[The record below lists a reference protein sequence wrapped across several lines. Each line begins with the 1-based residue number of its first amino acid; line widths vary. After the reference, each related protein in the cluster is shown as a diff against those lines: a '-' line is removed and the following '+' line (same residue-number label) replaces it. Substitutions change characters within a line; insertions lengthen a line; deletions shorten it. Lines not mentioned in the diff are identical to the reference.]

1 MLRQSMVIIFFMCVS
16 SDTQII
22 TIDDTGG
29 LGRRFD
35 GIGGLSGGG
44 ATSRLLVNYPDKQ
57 RNEILDYLFQPNF
70 GASLHI
76 LKVEIGGD
84 AQSTDGT
91 EASHMH
97 NSWEEN
103 YERGY
108 EWWLMVE
115 AKKRN
120 PDIKLY
126 GLPWAFP
133 GWVGAGTRSPYTNPE
148 MTATYIIKWI
158 QGALKYYNLTIDYV
172 GIWNERSY
180 DIKYTKVLRQMLD
193 KSGFQ
198 NVRIVAADGNWT
210 PVSTDILKD
219 AELASAIDIIGVH
232 YPGTNTIAD
241 AVATGKQLWAS
252 EDYST
257 FNDNVGAGCWAR
269 ILNQNY
275 VNGDMTSTISW
286 NLIASYYSALPY
298 DRDGLMTANSPWSGY
313 YRVESPIWITA
324 HTTQFTSPGWTY
336 LGKKQGV
343 QFLPGGGSIVSLASQ
358 DRMDL
363 TVIIETMSHNHSLCI
378 RPFLPPYEVR
388 QQNITI
394 QLKGTFAKVQKLY
407 VWHSKLSFDDQQP
420 STLFENL
427 GPFHVVNG
435 ELQIYLGIDEIYTL
449 TTLATGQKGT
459 YTDPPAPT
467 PFPLP
472 YMETFEE
479 YKENAEPSNFAQQT
493 GSFEVIS
500 LKYLSSPVNS
510 GVMPFS
516 SSLHVLRQVVQQ
528 PPVAWCDAEN
538 VKASINIIGNSSWT
552 DLYVQVD
559 AMTGQVNAS
568 DGVFVATRV
577 ANLGCEAFEAVG
589 VFFFLFPDKK
599 KYEVTGD
606 LARTQLI
613 ANGNADAKT
622 GWNTLG
628 LLVKNN
634 LAVGTLNGQELF
646 GLMLP
651 EKTSKMGFAA
661 LGTGSFG
668 IADFD
673 NFQIRD
679 GKDGENYLINK
690 LNTYKQKKDD
700 FNLYFKPGQY

>member
-1 MLRQSMVIIFFMCVS
+1 MLKQSIVIFLFMCVS
-16 SDTQII
+16 SNTQTII
-22 TIDDTGG
+22 IDDTGG
-29 LGRRFD
+29 LGRQFD

-44 ATSRLLVNYPDKQ
+44 ATSRLLVNYPEKQ

-120 PDIKLY
+120 PKIKLY

-148 MTATYIIKWI
+148 ITATYIIKWI
-158 QGALKYYNLTIDYV
+158 QGAIKYYNLTIDYV

-210 PVSTDILKD
+210 PVSKDIHKD
-219 AELASAIDIIGVH
+219 AELAAAIDIIGVH
-232 YPGTNTIAD
+232 YPGTKTVVD

-286 NLIASYYSALPY
+286 NLIASYYSALPFN
-298 DRDGLMTANSPWSGY
+298 RDGLMTANSPWSGY

-324 HTTQFTSPGWTY
+324 HTTQFTSPGWMY
-336 LGKKQGV
+336 LGKNQGV
-343 QFLPGGGSIVSLASQ
+343 QLLPGGGSIVSLTSQ
-358 DRMDL
+358 DNMDL

-378 RPFLPPYEVR
+378 RPSLPPYEVK
-388 QQNITI
+388 QQNVTI
-394 QLKGTFAKVQKLY
+394 QLKGNFANIQKLY
-407 VWHSKLSFDDQQP
+407 VWYSKLSFDQQP
-420 STLFENL
+420 STLFRNL
-427 GPFHVVNG
+427 GAIPVVNG
-435 ELQIYLGIDEIYTL
+435 ELQIDLGIDEMYTMTTL
-449 TTLATGQKGT
+449 TAGQKGI
-459 YTDPPAPT
+459 YPDPPAPT

-472 YMETFEE
+472 YKETFEV
-479 YKENAEPSNFAQQT
+479 YLPAEEPNNFAQQV
-493 GSFEVIS
+493 GSFEVVDTTDSQHKKVYRHVVLHDPITWCPINLVFPIS
-500 LKYLSSPVNS
+500 
-510 GVMPFS
+510 
-516 SSLHVLRQVVQQ
+516 
-528 PPVAWCDAEN
+528 
-538 VKASINIIGNSSWT
+538 IIGNSSWT
-552 DLYVQVD
+552 DLYVEVD
-559 AMTGQVNAS
+559 AMIGQVNAS

-577 ANLGCEAFEAVG
+577 SNLGCESFHAVG

-613 ANGNADAKT
+613 SSGNADAKT

-628 LLVKNN
+628 LLVKNHT
-634 LAVGTLNGQELF
+634 AVGTLNGKELF
-646 GLMLP
+646 GVMLP
-651 EKTSKMGFAA
+651 VKASKMGFAA

-673 NFQIRD
+673 NFQIHD

-690 LNTYKQKKDD
+690 LNSYKQKKDD
-700 FNLYFKPGQY
+700 VNLYFKPGRYE